1 MRIAH
6 QGSWGH
12 GVILITTLFLL
23 ENSKLVI
30 IWFLSTKVVIM
41 DSSETPKDFGMMY
54 VLVIYLVVWLMMFV
68 MCCMGKK
75 TEDRMSWW
83 EWTMFFGVP
92 CLWFLVALF
101 VLIIT
106 VLGKFDTIFGDSEGV
121 RILILLVLCLSYFFY
136 PVCCFFWLQLNTNG
150 NDANNNIDMVLSQ

>member
-1 MRIAH
+1 
-6 QGSWGH
+6 
-12 GVILITTLFLL
+12 
-23 ENSKLVI
+23 
-30 IWFLSTKVVIM
+30 M

-106 VLGKFDTIFGDSEGV
+106 VLDKFDTIFGDSEGV

-136 PVCCFFWLQLNTNG
+136 PVCCIFWHALHDTNG
-150 NDANNNIDMVLSQ
+150 NDANNNTDIALSQ